1 MEYQIDDGRNIRAL
15 TGREYY
21 IHAPLLALAVEE
33 NRKRAIVGRP
43 KRYDAVR
50 TRFGRIILPEPRY
63 EVKAQEEYNHDL
75 HRALIQLGRADKF
88 EMKHLEQNDGNC
100 DC

>member
-1 MEYQIDDGRNIRAL
+1 VEYQIDDGRNIRAL

-21 IHAPLLALAVEE
+21 VHAPLIALAVDE

-43 KRYDAVR
+43 KRYDGIK

-63 EVKAQEEYNHDL
+63 EARKQEEYNYDL
-75 HRALIQLGRADKF
+75 HRVLIQLGRADKY
-88 EMKHLEQNDGNC
+88 EMKHYKEEES
-100 DC
+100 